1 MMVRFVKFLLGF
13 LIMCYHRDM
22 ITALLILLLLVILG
36 LAAGLFLYLQK
47 KLATLEGNQHDSTML
62 EWVKTTQ
69 TDLKDLRETMS
80 KSMSQS
86 DQRITSSLQ
95 QHTKEIHDR
104 LTRAAEVIGELKREA
119 GAFSEVSRSMKDLQE
134 FLRSPKLR
142 GNIGEQVLKDIITQ
156 MFPKQSFFMQYKFRS
171 GSIVDAAIK
180 TDAGIICI
188 DSKFP
193 MENFQRMTKL
203 ETEKERGTARKE
215 FVRDVKKHIDAIS
228 SKYILPEEGTMDYA
242 LMYVPSESVFYEIA
256 NDNSIAEY
264 ARMQRVYIV
273 SPTTLYMILQTILL
287 SNEGKKIATKSKEV
301 FRMLKAAHQDYKK
314 VGDQLDKLNRHIT
327 NAYNNMSGVSS
338 SFINL
343 GNKLETSSLL
353 EEVKHPELP
362 TPEV

>member
-1 MMVRFVKFLLGF
+1 
-13 LIMCYHRDM
+13 
-22 ITALLILLLLVILG
+22 
-36 LAAGLFLYLQK
+36 
-47 KLATLEGNQHDSTML
+47 
-62 EWVKTTQ
+62 
-69 TDLKDLRETMS
+69 
-80 KSMSQS
+80 
-86 DQRITSSLQ
+86 
-95 QHTKEIHDR
+95 
-104 LTRAAEVIGELKREA
+104 
-119 GAFSEVSRSMKDLQE
+119 
-134 FLRSPKLR
+134 
-142 GNIGEQVLKDIITQ
+142 
-156 MFPKQSFFMQYKFRS
+156 FMQYKFRS

-203 ETEKERGTARKE
+203 ETEKERGVARKE

-327 NAYNNMSGVSS
+327 NAYNNMSGVTS

-362 TPEV
+362 VPEL